1 MLPQRSQNNSTF
13 RNLVRSQRGF
23 SLVEILVALTLLGI
37 AGTFVAGKIFEQL
50 HEGKVQAAKI
60 QMNQF
65 AERLQEFRRKCG
77 TYPETEQGLEAL
89 VTKPTGGRECKNYPP
104 DGFIG
109 GSGMVPQDPWN
120 NYYGYVNEGSKF
132 NIVSYGADLMEG
144 GEDEDKD
151 IWFRPPAGSEQQGD
165 SSEGAEF

>member
-1 MLPQRSQNNSTF
+1 MSVFKQAL
-13 RNLVRSQRGF
+13 RSQRGF

-77 TYPETEQGLEAL
+77 FFPETEQGLEAL
-89 VTKPTGGRECKNYPP
+89 ASKPSAGRECKSYPP

-109 GSGMVPQDPWN
+109 GSGMIPKDPWD
-120 NYYGYVNEGSKF
+120 NYYFYINEGSKF
-132 NIVSYGADLMEG
+132 NIASYGADLAEG
-144 GEDEDKD
+144 GEEEDAD
-151 IWFRPPAGSEQQGD
+151 IWFRPPAGSGD
-165 SSEGAEF
+165 GANEGAEF

>member
-1 MLPQRSQNNSTF
+1 MLSQCSHTKATL
-13 RNLVRSQRGF
+13 RQSLRSQRGF

-50 HEGKVQAAKI
+50 HDGKVQAAKI

-77 TYPETEQGLEAL
+77 FYPETDQGLEAL
-89 VTKPTGGRECKNYPP
+89 AAKPSGGRECRNYPP

-109 GSGMVPQDPWN
+109 GSGMVPKDPWD
-120 NYYGYVNEGSKF
+120 NYYGYVNEGSRF
-132 NIVSYGADLMEG
+132 NIVSYGPDMVEG
-144 GEDEDKD
+144 GEGDDAD
-151 IWFRPPAGSEQQGD
+151 IWFRAQEGSNNE
-165 SSEGAEF
+165 EGEAF

>member
-1 MLPQRSQNNSTF
+1 MLPSQSHT
-13 RNLVRSQRGF
+13 LKTILRSQRGF

-77 TYPETEQGLEAL
+77 YYPETEQGLEAL
-89 VTKPTGGRECKNYPP
+89 VAKPTVGRECKNYPP

-109 GSGMVPQDPWN
+109 GSGMIPKDPWD

-132 NIVSYGADLMEG
+132 NIVSYGGDLAEG
-144 GEDEDKD
+144 GEEEDAD
-151 IWFRPPAGSEQQGD
+151 IWFRETAAANGEGD
-165 SSEGAEF
+165 SSGAEF